1 MRLSLFSVFCALLV
15 TWSSPSI
22 VRADVY
28 TIDPTQSELAVQLFK
43 AGLGSAFAHDH
54 VVRARK
60 YTGQIVADPAAPDR
74 ASIAIEV
81 EAASLVVDEPETRR
95 KYGLPLSLS
104 EEQRQD
110 IQRTMA
116 SEEQLYVHRYPLL
129 RFRSTQVKPEGNG
142 RYTVTGN
149 LEIRGVEQPVTIS
162 TEVQVDNR
170 RLHGRGVCRFL
181 QSSFGYAPYRAL
193 FGAVQNK
200 DEVVLHVNIVAVR
213 Q

>member
-1 MRLSLFSVFCALLV
+1 V
-15 TWSSPSI
+15 

-28 TIDPTQSELAVQLFK
+28 TIDPTQSELVVQLFK
-43 AGLGSAFAHDH
+43 VGLGAAFAHDH

-60 YTGQIVADPAAPDR
+60 YIGQIVADPAAPDR

-110 IQRTMA
+110 IQHTME
-116 SEEQLYVHRYPLL
+116 SEEQLDVRRYPLL
-129 RFRSTQVKPEGNG
+129 RFRSTQVQPEGDG

-149 LEIRGVEQPVTIS
+149 LEIRGVKQPVTIS
-162 TEVQVDNR
+162 IEVQVDNQ
-170 RLHGRGVCRFL
+170 RLHARGVCRFL
-181 QSSFGYAPYRAL
+181 QSRFGYAPYRAL
-193 FGAVQNK
+193 LGAVQNK
-200 DEVVLHVNIVAVR
+200 DEVVLHVDIVAVR